1 MTFKELLSKTDADKV
16 VREWLGICCVDEDD
30 ASTVSESYMCFIQML
45 LSVDA
50 AKTGKAL
57 FCCAMADKEF
67 NVVAYNTHDLLLWAE
82 QASPVL
88 LRTKNLDVLSE
99 EEMCRILAST
109 QPPDA
114 FSVDL
119 APRAEV
125 LGCEVMSQNVQG
137 LGADVFCA
145 AVLCDITNFGFEEDA
160 LEKARAAL
168 SDLLAD
174 VRKIESLPQEE
185 RDKHYID
192 ADEVFTEF
200 GFGKDEETGEEKKER
215 RIKLERE
222 VLESR
227 IDLVLSAGTTD
238 AEETVK

>member
-1 MTFKELLSKTDADKV
+1 MTFQELLFKTDADKII
-16 VREWLGICCVDEDD
+16 REWLCICCVDEDD
-30 ASTVSESYMCFIQML
+30 ADTVSESYMRFIQTL
-45 LSVDA
+45 LSTDEQ
-50 AKTGKAL
+50 KTEKIL
-57 FCCAMADKEF
+57 FCRVLADKEF
-67 NVVAYNTHDLLLWAE
+67 DVVAYNTHDLLLWAE

-125 LGCEVMSQNVQG
+125 LGCEVMFQNVQG

-160 LEKARAAL
+160 LEKTRAAL

-185 RDKHYID
+185 RDKHYVD
-192 ADEVFTEF
+192 ADEVFTEIPAR
-200 GFGKDEETGEEKKER
+200 KPT
-215 RIKLERE
+215 
-222 VLESR
+222 
-227 IDLVLSAGTTD
+227 A
-238 AEETVK
+238 